1 MKIGIDFGITHT
13 DVAISNDQ
21 GTNFQTF
28 KSLDI
33 NQDLK
38 SVFDLLKDPHNIKK
52 IFVTGGKSSDLP
64 KTFNGLSVSHK
75 NEIDSIALGAKQLYD
90 LKESALIVSTG
101 TGTACVHFDG
111 KNGNHLGGIAVG
123 GGMLCGL
130 GNLLFNNGDALEIDE
145 FAEKGDKSKIDFLI
159 GDVVNK
165 IGNLS
170 PEITAANF
178 GKAVNSESA
187 TMENVAA
194 SLCNMIGEVIGTIA
208 YLNAFLLGVDKVY
221 FIGRTALLK
230 NVRGG
235 INERLQ
241 LAGIKGQ
248 YAENCEYANAL
259 GCIEN

>member
-13 DVAISNDQ
+13 DVAITNDE

-28 KSLDI
+28 KSLKI

-38 SVFDLLKDPHNIKK
+38 CVFDSIQDPQNIKK
-52 IFVTGGKSSDLP
+52 IFVTGGKSSDLSE
-64 KTFNGLSVSHK
+64 TFNGLPVSHK
-75 NEIDSIALGAKQLYD
+75 NEIDSIALGAKQIYD

-111 KNGNHLGGIAVG
+111 VNGSHMGGIGVG

-130 GNLLFNNGDALEIDE
+130 GSLLFNNGDALEIDE

-170 PEITAANF
+170 PEITYF
-178 GKAVNSESA
+178 SQFESA
-187 TMENVAA
+187 
-194 SLCNMIGEVIGTIA
+194 IA
-208 YLNAFLLGVDKVY
+208 
-221 FIGRTALLK
+221 
-230 NVRGG
+230 
-235 INERLQ
+235 
-241 LAGIKGQ
+241 
-248 YAENCEYANAL
+248 
-259 GCIEN
+259 